1 MPTSQTFQD
10 SNSGACSLLH
20 MQESYQNFSQNCK
33 WNHKQKDQNIL
44 I

>member
-10 SNSGACSLLH
+10 SNSGTCSLLH
-20 MQESYQNFSQNCK
+20 MQELYQNCSQNCK
-33 WNHKQKDQNIL
+33 WNCKQKSQNVL